1 MRVVFPRLLSI
12 SIFAAT
18 LATHSLTAQQAPDS
32 FRWID
37 FHAQAD
43 QDVVIWI
50 NRSLAVANWSAIREI
65 GVEYDA
71 ALVITTERATPQSAP
86 NTDTFTIW
94 SASLTDH
101 SITPLLKGVN
111 LRLADWMQLA
121 DGRPRELGAV
131 YENCTGCEASTFF
144 TAFHYAAEQHAWAA
158 RWMRGDHAAPVWS
171 ANSPAE
177 MTQVYAVLSEP
188 GGRQYLA
195 SWRHFDYGKQK
206 PEDNFVYVYDADPA
220 TGLDRTDL
228 LKGAQAEAIEQR
240 LCQAQNAMPGM
251 ARGQD
256 SALCQ
261 PAAARRSSGRGP
273 VTTPPANN
281 HGHSAPPGAKHS

>member
-1 MRVVFPRLLSI
+1 MRVVLPRLLSI
-12 SIFAAT
+12 LAVAAA
-18 LATHSLTAQQAPDS
+18 LAASPLGAQAPDT

-43 QDVVIWI
+43 QDIVIWI
-50 NRSLAVANWSAIREI
+50 NRSLTVANWSAIREI

-101 SITPLLKGVN
+101 SITALLKGVN
-111 LRLADWMQLA
+111 LRLVDWVELS
-121 DGRPRELGAV
+121 DGSPRELGAV

-144 TAFHYAAEQHAWAA
+144 TAFHYSAAQHAWSA

-177 MTQVYAVLSEP
+177 MTQVYGVLSEP
-188 GGRQYLA
+188 GGRQFLA

-240 LCQAQNAMPGM
+240 LCQVQNAMPGT

-261 PAAARRSSGRGP
+261 PAAALRQGRRP

-281 HGHSAPPGAKHS
+281 RGHSAPPGAAHN